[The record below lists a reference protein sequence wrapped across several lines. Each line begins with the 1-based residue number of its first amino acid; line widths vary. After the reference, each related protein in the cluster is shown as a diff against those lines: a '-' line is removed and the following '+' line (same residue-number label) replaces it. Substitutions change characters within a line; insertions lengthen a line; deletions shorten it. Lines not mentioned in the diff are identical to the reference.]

1 MSRVATADHKSV
13 RKKVVD
19 HTLRTCN
26 ELEGLNVYYRQ
37 SSLPLGVVTDI
48 CFSHEGTCLGL
59 IMEEKR
65 RFYNPRSLLPLP
77 AVTEI
82 GRDGVYVDFTEF
94 KPMQVPKQSLSY
106 DQMKQ
111 KMVKNGAGDTLGML
125 EDVYFSS
132 DTGII
137 VAYELSDGFFADLS
151 GDKKQ
156 IHSSGEPLEVGRST
170 IVLNE

>member
-1 MSRVATADHKSV
+1 M
-13 RKKVVD
+13 
-19 HTLRTCN
+19 
-26 ELEGLNVYYRQ
+26 
-37 SSLPLGVVTDI
+37 
-48 CFSHEGTCLGL
+48 

-111 KMVKNGAGDTLGML
+111 KWSKRSRRYAGHAGRCIL
-125 EDVYFSS
+125 SS

-137 VAYELSDGFFADLS
+137 VAYELSDGFCRFVRRQ
-151 GDKKQ
+151 KQ

>member
-1 MSRVATADHKSV
+1 M
-13 RKKVVD
+13 
-19 HTLRTCN
+19 RTCN
-26 ELEGLNVYYRQ
+26 ELEGLNVYDRQ
-37 SSLPLGVVTDI
+37 SFLPLGVVTDI

-137 VAYELSDGFFADLS
+137 VAYE
-151 GDKKQ
+151 
-156 IHSSGEPLEVGRST
+156 
-170 IVLNE
+170 

>member
-1 MSRVATADHKSV
+1 
-13 RKKVVD
+13 
-19 HTLRTCN
+19 
-26 ELEGLNVYYRQ
+26 
-37 SSLPLGVVTDI
+37 
-48 CFSHEGTCLGL
+48 
-59 IMEEKR
+59 MEEKR

-137 VAYELSDGFFADLS
+137 VAYELSDGFLPICQATKSRFTHLGS
-151 GDKKQ
+151 RLK
-156 IHSSGEPLEVGRST
+156 
-170 IVLNE
+170 

>member
-1 MSRVATADHKSV
+1 MSLFPTAEHKTV

-26 ELEGLNVYYRQ
+26 ELEGLNVYEKQ
-37 SSLPLGVVTDI
+37 SSLLLGLITDI
-48 CFSHEGTCLGL
+48 CFSQEGTCLGL

-65 RFYNPRSLLPLP
+65 RFYHHRSLLPLP
-77 AVTEI
+77 SVTDI
-82 GRDGVYVDFTEF
+82 RSDGVYVDFTEF
-94 KPMQVPKQSLSY
+94 KPMQIPKQSFSY
-106 DQMKQ
+106 DQLKQ
-111 KMVKNGAGDTLGML
+111 KMVKNGSGDTLGIL

-132 DTGII
+132 GSGII

-156 IHSSGEPLEVGRST
+156 VQSSGEPLEVGRST